1 MLKVKDK
8 SGAKKAEKR
17 NGLLTLFSIKPHDCC
32 HIWAFLRYAV
42 AREDCKNKVV
52 NHMQSRVSTVLQDG
66 ANYTSPDRLVSA
78 RRLRE
83 DNERLTV
90 EVNRLRLELLDL
102 EHKADTDPLVPIYNR
117 RAFMREVNRAK
128 TVMSRYDILSSVI
141 FFDLNGFKSI
151 NDRFGHAIGDQLLR
165 QVGDVLLS
173 GVRSCDLVA
182 RLGGDEFGVLLFK
195 SDVAAAKAKGAALAC
210 RIAEQMVELPT
221 GNITISA
228 AWGVAPCESDD
239 TADQILA
246 RADRNM
252 YVAKRAR

>member
-1 MLKVKDK
+1 
-8 SGAKKAEKR
+8 
-17 NGLLTLFSIKPHDCC
+17 
-32 HIWAFLRYAV
+32 
-42 AREDCKNKVV
+42 
-52 NHMQSRVSTVLQDG
+52 MQSRVSMVLQEG
-66 ANYTSPDRLVSA
+66 GKYTSPNGAVSA
-78 RRLRE
+78 RHLRE
-83 DNERLTV
+83 ANERLTL

-117 RAFMREVNRAK
+117 RAFMREVNRAR
-128 TVMSRYDILSSVI
+128 TVMARYDILSSVI

-165 QVGDVLLS
+165 QVGEVLLS

-195 SDVAAAKAKGAALAC
+195 SNIAATKAKAATLAC
-210 RIAEQMVELPT
+210 RIAEQTVELPT
-221 GNITISA
+221 GDINVTA
-228 AWGVAPCESDD
+228 AWGVAPCEADD